1 MREANRELD
10 MAKVIGLGGVFFRC
24 KDVETTRGW
33 YKRALGLAIDEYGGT
48 SFGHADSAALFPT
61 GARTIWA
68 PFKAESDYFKPSD
81 ADFMFNLMIDDFD
94 GILERLKAEG
104 VPLEG
109 EPMVESYGKFAWVM
123 DPDGRKIE
131 LWQPVEPDPA
141 A

>member
-1 MREANRELD
+1 MREASRELD

-24 KDVETTRGW
+24 KDVEATRGW
-33 YKRALGLAIDEYGGT
+33 YKRALGLEIDEYGGT

-94 GILERLKAEG
+94 GMLERLKAEG